1 MEINLDKKELK
12 KQYLQNPPAMGIF
25 KVENL
30 INKKIF
36 IDYGLNVKGKIN
48 SCKFQLDNNSHP
60 NKSLQEDY
68 KIFGSVNFSFDIV
81 DILEPKENEAKN
93 YVEELKIL
101 EEMWIEKLQSFDE
114 KGYNKF
120 KS

>member
-1 MEINLDKKELK
+1 MDKKELK

-36 IDYGLNVKGKIN
+36 IDFGLNVKGKIN

-60 NKSLQEDY
+60 NKILQEDY
-68 KIFGSVNFSFDIV
+68 KNFGANNFTFEIIDF
-81 DILEPKENEAKN
+81 LEPKENDAKN
-93 YVEELKIL
+93 YTDELQIL
-101 EEMWIEKLQSFDE
+101 EEMWIEKLHCFGD